1 MTYIDAPQLD
11 NLLITFFN
19 RIDFDSPQLAQF
31 ISRTPIRRDRDAH
44 VDFDDSTASIRLSSP
59 LKDFAIEIS
68 CSEPDWQLS
77 SVAQVCNFCL
87 PPLTMVEDLYIE
99 HRYSQLVW
107 QNDAIENTLWLELL
121 LLFFHDDNER
131 ASSVSLMSSKLYPQV
146 GAFQVPHSLA

>member
-1 MTYIDAPQLD
+1 
-11 NLLITFFN
+11 
-19 RIDFDSPQLAQF
+19 
-31 ISRTPIRRDRDAH
+31 
-44 VDFDDSTASIRLSSP
+44 
-59 LKDFAIEIS
+59 
-68 CSEPDWQLS
+68 
-77 SVAQVCNFCL
+77 
-87 PPLTMVEDLYIE
+87 MVEDLYIE